1 MLVGVLVAWAIAK
14 DIEESRKMRQ
24 QKDEGGNSVVRPDIV
39 VHVRGN
45 DARNLLVLELK
56 KRQDSDCNRE
66 RIRAFREQFDYTFGA
81 TIVCAIGDAGKIRRS
96 RWFDERNPDGI

>member
-1 MLVGVLVAWAIAK
+1 LRNLEKCANKKA
-14 DIEESRKMRQ
+14 
-24 QKDEGGNSVVRPDIV
+24 EGGNSVVRPDIV